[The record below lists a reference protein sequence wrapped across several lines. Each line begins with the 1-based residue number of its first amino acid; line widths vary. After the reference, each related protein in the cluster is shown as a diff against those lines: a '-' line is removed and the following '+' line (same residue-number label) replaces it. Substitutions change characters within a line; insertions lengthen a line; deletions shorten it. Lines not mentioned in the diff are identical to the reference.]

1 MFDSIEQAITQLV
14 DELNNNRKDTGVFIK
29 IRTRDGIAVVVDE
42 EKNTES
48 GIGLSKE
55 ITLVEMRP
63 D

>member
-42 EKNTES
+42 EKNTKREYV
-48 GIGLSKE
+48 
-55 ITLVEMRP
+55 LVKR
-63 D
+63 